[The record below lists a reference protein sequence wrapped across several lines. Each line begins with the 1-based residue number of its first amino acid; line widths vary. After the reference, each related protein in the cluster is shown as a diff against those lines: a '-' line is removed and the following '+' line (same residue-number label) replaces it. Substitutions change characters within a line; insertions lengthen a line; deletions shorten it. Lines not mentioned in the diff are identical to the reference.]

1 MFPKNPN
8 KSFLASIF
16 EQFANYRFKRPSGI
30 PNPALPEGGSTGTG
44 NTNGTSTVTPA
55 ANVVLLIRSSCSGG
69 SPVLPSSVTGVGT
82 SGVVESLVKELF
94 VSHLD
99 PQKLYRAIL
108 SASSNYAN
116 NTCVQVRFYD
126 FFYFPVYLFT

>member
-1 MFPKNPN
+1 M
-8 KSFLASIF
+8 
-16 EQFANYRFKRPSGI
+16 
-30 PNPALPEGGSTGTG
+30 
-44 NTNGTSTVTPA
+44 
-55 ANVVLLIRSSCSGG
+55 
-69 SPVLPSSVTGVGT
+69 LPSSVTGVGT